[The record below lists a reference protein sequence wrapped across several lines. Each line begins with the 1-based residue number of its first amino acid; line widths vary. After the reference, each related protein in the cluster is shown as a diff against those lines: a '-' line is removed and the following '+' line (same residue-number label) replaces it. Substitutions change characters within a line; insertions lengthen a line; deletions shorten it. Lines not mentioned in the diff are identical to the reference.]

1 MYWHYVLDVWRP
13 ASLCLCPCLCLV
25 QVSLGLVVLGWLDL
39 SLDRGWDVLLSR
51 ISDSNWSENR
61 RRSPFPVPPTINKV
75 AVEMN
80 LSESCFLELKPESLR
95 KGETLACS
103 WRAVGY
109 YSNTVEA
116 RVALRRREGYCVR
129 KGIRAKDYQLVSRH
143 TIFCA
148 SA

>member
-51 ISDSNWSENR
+51 MSDRNWSESR
-61 RRSPFPVPPTINKV
+61 RRSPFPVPPIINKV

-80 LSESCFLELKPESLR
+80 LSESCFLELKPDSLR
-95 KGETLACS
+95 KGETLACL
-103 WRAVGY
+103 WHAAG
-109 YSNTVEA
+109 
-116 RVALRRREGYCVR
+116 L
-129 KGIRAKDYQLVSRH
+129 
-143 TIFCA
+143 
-148 SA
+148 